1 MKSTHD
7 ELMKVAA
14 KELSSL
20 VNKGKRRVPMVT
32 DGEKGFDAIDD
43 NLPNVCRFYCW
54 NHIINNI
61 KMWLRHHGASAS
73 EIPLSVRK

>member
-20 VNKGKRRVPMVT
+20 VNKGRRRVPMVT
-32 DGEKGFDAIDD
+32 DDEKGFDAIDD

-54 NHIINNI
+54 NHNYY
-61 KMWLRHHGASAS
+61 
-73 EIPLSVRK
+73 